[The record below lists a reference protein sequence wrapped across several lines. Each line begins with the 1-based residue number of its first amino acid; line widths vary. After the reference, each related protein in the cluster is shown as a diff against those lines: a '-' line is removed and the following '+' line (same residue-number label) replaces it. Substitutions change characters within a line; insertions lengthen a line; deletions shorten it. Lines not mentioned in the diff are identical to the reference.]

1 MKSIIV
7 LLTIG
12 DELQAQA
19 DWREFRAS
27 RPACNDGL
35 VRLNITFEDLNDAAG
50 DIIVDT
56 TAEGMKD
63 AIETVLKRLLP
74 TSQHQ
79 VFFSIHLEPRINTP
93 EASLENLQKDL
104 EELLLG
110 LGWRIFEPRRNK

>member
-1 MKSIIV
+1 MQTIV

-19 DWREFRAS
+19 DWRKFRAS
-27 RPACNDGL
+27 RPSSNENI

-50 DIIVDT
+50 SIIVDT

-74 TSQHQ
+74 PLWSQ
-79 VFFSIHLEPRINTP
+79 VFFRIHMEPRVSRP
-93 EASLENLQKDL
+93 EANLEDLQKDL

-110 LGWRIFEPRRNK
+110 LGWRIFEPRRKK